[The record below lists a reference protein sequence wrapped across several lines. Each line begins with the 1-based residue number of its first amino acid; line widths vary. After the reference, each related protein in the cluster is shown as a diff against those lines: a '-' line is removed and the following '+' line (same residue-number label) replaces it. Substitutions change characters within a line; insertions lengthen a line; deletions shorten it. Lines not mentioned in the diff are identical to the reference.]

1 MRFYELFESTA
12 DYRPSV
18 EEYLKKRGSGS
29 SESVV
34 TFSKSDIPESN
45 GLGINVIPLRYFVNH
60 DEDFA
65 TMIEDNQIIELE
77 INSKILYVNKVRRNI
92 LMRHLG
98 TLGVKEP
105 TNTYDDIF
113 SKSGYGSMA
122 QSYGYVLHHVLERK
136 INDGVVSD
144 KLVSTNEFIERIVS
158 LGYTGIIDTSTE
170 RGIAILSKDNPSWGY
185 LFDNASY
192 SISEVVGF
200 SNIIERKPVEDRL
213 FTLAEMISSA
223 LNTEL
228 NQDEPYHR
236 GVDHYYWT
244 YDGMQI
250 RITESGVDEDSNSF
264 VLDIETPYGIL
275 YHSSP
280 NDASLEEISRS
291 VEKRYKS
298 MTEPL
303 STWRPLDR
311 DVFLMNMT
319 MDFKDWEL
327 KLEDIVKEVKKYY
340 GDMRQFALRYD
351 INIEPI
357 TFYSEYD
364 MSLMSGIMDQF
375 AKYKSAVGFVNK
387 ISDDGEMR
395 DMRKIDDYFPRKVL
409 PRKMR
414 FEQLKKMAV
423 VYDIAKKLQP
433 KKSGWRVF
441 YNG

>member
-18 EEYLKKRGSGS
+18 EEYLKKRDS
-29 SESVV
+29 SSAESVV

-60 DEDFA
+60 DEDYA
-65 TMIEDNQIIELE
+65 AMIEDNQIVELE
-77 INSKILYVNKVRRNI
+77 INSKILYVNTVRRNI

-105 TNTYDDIF
+105 TNTYDNIF

-136 INDGVVSD
+136 IVDGEVSD

-170 RGIAILSKDNPSWGY
+170 SGIAILSKDNPSWGY

-200 SNIIERKPVEDRL
+200 SDIIERKPVEDRL

-375 AKYKSAVGFVNK
+375 SKYKSAVGFVNK
-387 ISDDGEMR
+387 ISDNGEMQ

-409 PRKMR
+409 PRKIR
-414 FEQLKKMAV
+414 FEQLRKIAV

-441 YNG
+441 YHG